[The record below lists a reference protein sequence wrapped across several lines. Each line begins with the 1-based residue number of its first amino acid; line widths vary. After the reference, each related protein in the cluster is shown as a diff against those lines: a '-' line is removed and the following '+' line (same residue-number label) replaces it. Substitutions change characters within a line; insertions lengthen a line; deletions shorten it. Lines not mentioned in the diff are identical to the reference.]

1 MKIKHHPGIIEDP
14 YPELALVI
22 IKLNGAIISTGK
34 KKKIIYG
41 HKFIFLKWNSQLP
54 FCSHSF
60 WSHEAATVLLRHGL
74 LLLSGLLHFPCLSPN
89 TQSGLYQAQWSPWL
103 KKKKK
108 KIRKG
113 YDGFSGLPH
122 CCIIF
127 IKVTLTVSTTQIK
140 YFILP
145 LTSPKFFLHFN
156 RGDFCRRGVEHGATE
171 WGLNTRRTSLR
182 RNSLKSE

>member
-1 MKIKHHPGIIEDP
+1 MKIKHHPGIIEDL

-22 IKLNGAIISTGK
+22 IKLNGLSLAQEE
-34 KKKIIYG
+34 KKIISG
-41 HKFIFLKWNSQLP
+41 RKFILLKWNSRLP

-60 WSHEAATVLLRHGL
+60 WSHEAATILLHHGL
-74 LLLSGLLHFPCLSPN
+74 LLLTGLLDFPCLSPN
-89 TQSGLYQAQWSPWL
+89 TQSGLYQAQWPPWL
-103 KKKKK
+103 KKI
-108 KIRKG
+108 KIRRG
-113 YDGFSGLPH
+113 YDDFSGLPH

-156 RGDFCRRGVEHGATE
+156 RGDFVGEGWSMEPLSRA
-171 WGLNTRRTSLR
+171 
-182 RNSLKSE
+182 